1 MGDPWNINIH
11 YDGLLDRLVPP
22 HARRVCD
29 VGCGD
34 GFLAARLARRVPE
47 VLAVDV
53 DAPVLARAQRRFPQA
68 PVRWLAADVMDAP
81 LERASFDAVVSNAT
95 LHHLDDTPAAL
106 SRLASLLAPGGTLAV
121 VTFVRSEPRDVP
133 WQALAWLARGVART
147 VRGTWDHSAPVCWPP
162 RDGLRQLRRHAQEHL
177 PGVRI
182 RRLVYGRVLLAWTAP
197 GKSQANDA
205 RAASA

>member
-1 MGDPWNINIH
+1 MPSTWAVICCADAWTATAACVTWALSTSYRLIANPPPGAGRPSPSTDGPGPSWRRDEVGTIRPEPVLVVHRGHRTPRPSTDRPREDRRRARLALVGDPWNINIH

-106 SRLASLLAPGGTLAV
+106 SRLASLLA
-121 VTFVRSEPRDVP
+121 
-133 WQALAWLARGVART
+133 
-147 VRGTWDHSAPVCWPP
+147 
-162 RDGLRQLRRHAQEHL
+162 
-177 PGVRI
+177 
-182 RRLVYGRVLLAWTAP
+182 
-197 GKSQANDA
+197 
-205 RAASA
+205 